1 MTDFGKGTETQYPS
15 TAQESC
21 FHVLPLA
28 YLPAAEV
35 SGGGRVRCGGCY
47 WIKLDGFP
55 KRALFDCVLV
65 IKFLGIEQ
73 ELFIAGKGWRGG
85 GGLWE
90 DLGRITWFLG
100 GTEKGDR
107 SLLTEYKEGHNR
119 KSTANEVRS
128 FKY

>member
-35 SGGGRVRCGGCY
+35 SGGGRVRCGRCY

-55 KRALFDCVLV
+55 KRALFVCVLV
-65 IKFLGIEQ
+65 IKFLGIDQ

-85 GGLWE
+85 GGGCRGIW
-90 DLGRITWFLG
+90 G
-100 GTEKGDR
+100 GSPG
-107 SLLTEYKEGHNR
+107 
-119 KSTANEVRS
+119 
-128 FKY
+128 F

>member
-85 GGLWE
+85 GGVVGGFGE
-90 DLGRITWFLG
+90 DHLVFRGNGEG
-100 GTEKGDR
+100 G
-107 SLLTEYKEGHNR
+107 SVVANR
-119 KSTANEVRS
+119 VQRGPQ
-128 FKY
+128 

>member
-55 KRALFDCVLV
+55 KRAPFVCVLV
-65 IKFLGIEQ
+65 IKFLGIDQ

-85 GGLWE
+85 GVVGGFGE
-90 DLGRITWFLG
+90 DHLVFRENGEG
-100 GTEKGDR
+100 G
-107 SLLTEYKEGHNR
+107 SVVANR
-119 KSTANEVRS
+119 VQRRPQ
-128 FKY
+128 

>member
-21 FHVLPLA
+21 FHILPLA

-55 KRALFDCVLV
+55 KRALFVCVLV
-65 IKFLGIEQ
+65 IKFLGIDQ
-73 ELFIAGKGWRGG
+73 ELSIAGKGWRGG
-85 GGLWE
+85 RGYRRIWGGSP
-90 DLGRITWFLG
+90 GF
-100 GTEKGDR
+100 
-107 SLLTEYKEGHNR
+107 
-119 KSTANEVRS
+119 
-128 FKY
+128 

>member
-73 ELFIAGKGWRGG
+73 DRTGIIYRRKRVEGG
-85 GGLWE
+85 GGGC
-90 DLGRITWFLG
+90 GRIWG
-100 GTEKGDR
+100 GSPG
-107 SLLTEYKEGHNR
+107 
-119 KSTANEVRS
+119 
-128 FKY
+128 F